1 MHVYVYIATQHT
13 YVKYEY
19 IYMCLYIY
27 ICVYIYIPSSKIS
40 SKCMMHV
47 YTYIVSHA
55 MHIYIYGLTYIMH
68 LHERSDIS
76 LLDKEKERER
86 DTYTYTHT

>member
-1 MHVYVYIATQHT
+1 
-13 YVKYEY
+13 
-19 IYMCLYIY
+19 
-27 ICVYIYIPSSKIS
+27 
-40 SKCMMHV
+40 
-47 YTYIVSHA
+47 